1 MAKSKTQKAK
11 VKATAKA
18 KTKQKQRQGQKKKAK
33 AKAKA
38 KQQPN
43 IEINIESLF
52 NEDSANLLH
61 DLFQGKRSTQQQ
73 SPQQQSPQQQSPQQQ
88 FYSTYNNQ
96 AYSAQT
102 PQTAANAFQAFL
114 QSIQS
119 VQPPPQGGG
128 GAPHHNQSGLTSP
141 PLPVSPVTQLVPSS
155 LPEISALT
163 EMSGLSG
170 MSDTPFSGV
179 PLEIDDGETLNTYEH
194 LQQNYIEN
202 LTTFENYIRTRKK
215 NEPYYYSDGLQL
227 MNESKEFHDKIVNH
241 PDGNEIRSIVQSSH
255 KDVLSRLDNIP
266 ASKRDKKFF
275 LEDIF
280 GKMHE
285 IWNFSEPTTFI
296 EHDTYGPSMHIED
309 LKKYHRKRIGS
320 VALGSSAR
328 DIVGEL
334 YRHGVNVEDPESY

>member
-1 MAKSKTQKAK
+1 MAKAEA
-11 VKATAKA
+11 KATA

-73 SPQQQSPQQQSPQQQ
+73 SPQQQSPQQQ
-88 FYSTYNNQ
+88 FYSAFNNQ

-119 VQPPPQGGG
+119 AQPPPGI
-128 GAPHHNQSGLTSP
+128 NQLGLTSP
-141 PLPVSPVTQLVPSS
+141 PLPASPVTQLVPSS

-163 EMSGLSG
+163 GMTEMSGLSG
-170 MSDTPFSGV
+170 MSDTPSSGV

-194 LQQNYIEN
+194 LQRNYIEK

-227 MNESKEFHDKIVNH
+227 MNESKEFHDKIVNN

-266 ASKRDKKFF
+266 ASKRHKKFF

-285 IWNFSEPTTFI
+285 IWDFSEPTTFI

-309 LKKYHRKRIGS
+309 LKKYHRERIGS